1 MKPKTKRIIAGVIA
15 GILALLMILPF
26 AIDAI
31 FSLSQSSRASA
42 ASTISGLNKKLND
55 LDKQKQ
61 DLKDEIQRVKNAKQG
76 IAEKKETIDKQIN
89 ITVQEI
95 STINSLISELNNK
108 MQICEG
114 ELTVAEKE
122 TAEKYKLFKQRVRAM
137 EESGR
142 VSYISVILSADSFS
156 NLLSRAEI
164 INDVVSHDRTLIKQ
178 LKAKQSEIA
187 IKKQEIEKSRT
198 EQQNAK
204 NQLAARKNSLN
215 EQNNQANSLMN
226 QLKSEQ
232 EEYEKA
238 LNEADEAQN
247 KAKAEI
253 KKLLAAQN
261 SGNSTYVGGTFMW
274 PVPSSTTITSPYG
287 MRRDPFNHKQRK
299 HTGIDI
305 AAPRGTPIVAANSGT
320 VIVAGWSAKGYGNY
334 VVINHGG
341 GKSTLYAHQSQ
352 IAVSKGDKVTKGQT
366 IGYIG
371 STGNSTGPHLHF
383 EVLINGDDTNPM
395 NYFRKG

>member
-1 MKPKTKRIIAGVIA
+1 MKPKTRRIVAGVIA

-26 AIDAI
+26 ALDAI
-31 FSLSQSSRASA
+31 FSLSDSGRASA
-42 ASTISGLNKKLND
+42 ANTISGLNKKLSD
-55 LDKQKQ
+55 IDKRKK
-61 DLKDEIQRVKNAKQG
+61 DLKNEIERVKNAKQS
-76 IAEKKETIDKQIN
+76 ITEKKEAIDKQIN
-89 ITVQEI
+89 ITVEEI
-95 STINSLISELNNK
+95 STINSLIEELNAK
-108 MQICEG
+108 VKTCES

-142 VSYISVILSADSFS
+142 VSYISIILSADSFS
-156 NLLSRAEI
+156 SLLSRAEI
-164 INDVVSHDRTLIKQ
+164 INDVVSHDRVLIKE
-178 LKAKQSEIA
+178 LKKKQSEIA
-187 IKKQEIEKSRT
+187 IKKQEIEQSCT

-204 NQLAARKNSLN
+204 NKLAARKNSLN
-215 EQNNQANSLMN
+215 EQNNQVNSLMN

-232 EEYEKA
+232 EEYERA
-238 LNEADEAQN
+238 LKEEEEAQN
-247 KAKAEI
+247 IAKAEI
-253 KKLLAAQN
+253 KKLLAAQD
-261 SGNSTYVGGTFMW
+261 SGSSTYVGGTFMW

-287 MRRDPFNHKQRK
+287 MRTDPFNHKQRF
-299 HTGIDI
+299 HTGVDI

-320 VIVAGWSAKGYGNY
+320 VIVSGWSARGYGNY

-352 IAVSKGDKVTKGQT
+352 VAVSKGDKVTKGQT

-395 NYFRKG
+395 NYFKKG